1 MSEWRDDAQWLLKHR
16 FAGHGDQ
23 SALARE
29 LGVSRAAVSCWLLG
43 QTTPSPEN
51 RRELRRLVQATEAK
65 PPEEGSWQQNL
76 QWLLE
81 NRFHSY
87 GGQAALADKLGVSA
101 ESVSLWRLRRRAPTD
116 ENQQKLRRL
125 VQKN

>member
-1 MSEWRDDAQWLLKHR
+1 MSEWKDDVQWLLDHR
-16 FAGHGDQ
+16 FAGYGDQ

-29 LGVSRAAVSCWLLG
+29 LGVSRAAISCWLLG

-51 RRELRRLVQATEAK
+51 QREVRRLVQAAETP
-65 PPEEGSWQQNL
+65 PPEDASWQQNL

-87 GGQAALADKLGVSA
+87 GGQGALARELGISA
-101 ESVSLWRLRRRAPTD
+101 GTVSLWCLRRRAPSD
-116 ENQQKLRRL
+116 DNQRKLRRL
-125 VQKN
+125 VREN

>member
-1 MSEWRDDAQWLLKHR
+1 MSEWEDDVQWLLEHR
-16 FAGHGDQ
+16 FAGHGGQ
-23 SALARE
+23 SVLAGE

-51 RRELRRLVQATEAK
+51 QREIGRLARATETT
-65 PPEEGSWQQNL
+65 PPEDASWQQSL

-87 GGQAALADKLGVSA
+87 GGQAALAHKIGVSA
-101 ESVSLWRLRRRAPTD
+101 DTVSFWCLRRRAPTD
-116 ENQQKLRRL
+116 ENQQKLRKL
-125 VQKN
+125 VQES